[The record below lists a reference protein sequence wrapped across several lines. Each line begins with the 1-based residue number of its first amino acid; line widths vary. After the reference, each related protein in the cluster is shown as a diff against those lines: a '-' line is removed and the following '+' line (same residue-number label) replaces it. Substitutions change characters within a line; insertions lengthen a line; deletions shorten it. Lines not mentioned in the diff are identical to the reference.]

1 MNIAVIVTTKDRPDC
16 LENLLNSIYKNSLI
30 PECISIVSA
39 GKRIDNIINNYS
51 FAINILHRH
60 SEIAGQVY
68 QRNLALAPIKMK
80 YELFAFL
87 DDDVIVDS
95 NFFAQCIN
103 FFREAQPN
111 TGGVGTKLIPTV
123 DVEKSKG
130 ELFSAEPMS
139 GKVTRSGHNFSYT
152 NEEKTIK
159 VQWLNGLSIWTR
171 DVLNEFQH
179 PDISNRYAAA
189 EDLIFSYKVAKKY
202 DLYYEPTLILFEQKI
217 ANFDYNESSER
228 HATLWQHRLFFVLD
242 NKELSVWHYV
252 KTLVADTFILNLSLL
267 QKSGNEINKKILAN
281 LRIIKYIAVHKY
293 IRRDIEKNKNELLK
307 KIL

>member
-1 MNIAVIVTTKDRPDC
+1 MNIAVIVTTKDRSDC
-16 LENLLNSIYKNSLI
+16 LENLLNSISKSSLI

-51 FAINILHRH
+51 FITNILHKH

-80 YELFAFL
+80 YDLFAFL

-103 FFREAQPN
+103 FFSEAQPN
-111 TGGVGTKLIPTV
+111 TGGVGTKLIPAV
-123 DVEKSKG
+123 NAEKSNG
-130 ELFSAEPMS
+130 ELFSVEPMS
-139 GKVTRSGHNFSYT
+139 GKVTRSGHNFPYT
-152 NEEKTIK
+152 NGEKTKK

-171 DVLNEFQH
+171 DVINEFQH

-189 EDLIFSYKVAKKY
+189 EDLIFSYKVGKKY
-202 DLYYEPTLILFEQKI
+202 VLYYEPTLILFEQEI
-217 ANFDYNESSER
+217 PNFDYSESSER

-242 NKELSVWHYV
+242 NKELSVWQYV
-252 KTLVADTFILNLSLL
+252 KTLVADTLILNLRNL
-267 QKSGNEINKKILAN
+267 QKSGNEINKKILSN
-281 LRIIKYIAVHKY
+281 LKIIKYIVVRKY
-293 IRRDIEKNKNELLK
+293 ISRDIEKNKNELLK
-307 KIL
+307 IIL